1 MIHYDIPK
9 PVLSPQ
15 FTLDDIHKIR
25 EWDYERLKDATVEEQ
40 LDLIH
45 REAAE
50 AWAQFEKYR
59 AWKQVQVKPADQVSP
74 TIKEED

>member
-1 MIHYDIPK
+1 MIHYDIPE

-25 EWDYERLKDATVEEQ
+25 EWNYERTKDATRKER

-45 REAAE
+45 REAAD
-50 AWAQFEKYR
+50 AWARFDAYHAQKR
-59 AWKQVQVKPADQVSP
+59 ATETP
-74 TIKEED
+74 